1 MKKLNAIEAAAVVG
15 GTKQVCTDSY
25 ESITVSNVKFSE

>member
-25 ESITVSNVKFSE
+25 EEHHCWWC